1 MKRRLPL
8 FLDCTPMTRQQVCV
22 CCHVVRGCNGCC
34 KTCADECNSGHDCEH
49 EVNPDGMDC
58 VWWNSIVRAMRD
70 DMIYDSQ
77 PDHLKR
83 WLDKL
88 NGL

>member
-8 FLDCTPMTRQQVCV
+8 YLDCTPMTRQQVCV
-22 CCHVVRGCNGCC
+22 CCHAVRG
-34 KTCADECNSGHDCEH
+34 H
-49 EVNPDGMDC
+49 EVNPDGMDS

-83 WLDKL
+83 WLDRIMSL
-88 NGL
+88 

>member
-8 FLDCTPMTRQQVCV
+8 YLDCTPMTRQQVCV
-22 CCHVVRGCNGCC
+22 CCH
-34 KTCADECNSGHDCEH
+34 A
-49 EVNPDGMDC
+49 
-58 VWWNSIVRAMRD
+58 VRAMRD

-83 WLDKL
+83 WLDKIMSL
-88 NGL
+88 